1 MSIRYGM
8 DAVPGKIT
16 SVSYNDGKKQ
26 LCFVIEDIGGRSLPV
41 SYDIHEEIVL
51 PDRIL
56 KGIMLKESDVPEGH
70 DINLDLIAET
80 IHRVNSIALFARDNN
95 MDEEFNTLV
104 IDCGFLQKDEPSISL
119 NSTDVVEDTDAVIN
133 PDTTNDIKAEKT
145 AHNEEDEYY
154 DTVVFSTTETSFIPD
169 CVGYPKTRI
178 TPKEDEWNIEITF
191 ATRRL
196 GNNTVNVLLPYDYN
210 PASIIDSIN
219 TGIYH
224 AVEEKELFKIDLN
237 LFTDK
242 EN

>member
-8 DAVPGKIT
+8 DAVPGKVID
-16 SVSYNDGKKQ
+16 VKFNEGKKQ
-26 LCFVIEDIGGRSLPV
+26 ICFVIEDINGRRLPV
-41 SYDIHEEIVL
+41 TYDVHEEMVL
-51 PDRIL
+51 PDRVL
-56 KGIMLKESDVPEGH
+56 AGIMLKESDVPEGH

-119 NSTDVVEDTDAVIN
+119 NSADVVEDTDAVIN
-133 PDTTNDIKAEKT
+133 PDTANDIKAEKT
-145 AHNEEDEYY
+145 AHNEEDEHY

-169 CVGYPKTRI
+169 CIGYPKTRI
-178 TPKEDEWNIEITF
+178 TPKDDEWDIEITF
-191 ATRRL
+191 TTRRL

-210 PASIIDSIN
+210 PAGIIDSIN

>member
-26 LCFVIEDIGGRSLPV
+26 LCFVIEDIGGRRLPV

-119 NSTDVVEDTDAVIN
+119 NSADVVEDTDAVIN
-133 PDTTNDIKAEKT
+133 PDTN
-145 AHNEEDEYY
+145 
-154 DTVVFSTTETSFIPD
+154 
-169 CVGYPKTRI
+169 
-178 TPKEDEWNIEITF
+178 
-191 ATRRL
+191 
-196 GNNTVNVLLPYDYN
+196 
-210 PASIIDSIN
+210 
-219 TGIYH
+219 
-224 AVEEKELFKIDLN
+224 
-237 LFTDK
+237 
-242 EN
+242 

>member
-8 DAVPGKIT
+8 DAVPGEIT

-26 LCFVIEDIGGRSLPV
+26 LCFVIEDIGGRRLPV

-119 NSTDVVEDTDAVIN
+119 NSADVVEDTDAVIN

-210 PASIIDSIN
+210 PAGIIDSIN